1 MTRASRERSRSVRI
15 ALVVFSGRA
24 DLKWL
29 RVLKPGFRHC
39 FAVIEVRGRWIVY
52 DPLSN
57 RTEIDI
63 VDGVTLT
70 DLVHVYRSQGLRV
83 VLVALPPTRFE
94 PQSLGFYSC
103 VEAVKRVLG
112 IRAPRVITPW
122 NLYNFLKRCE
132 ICKIFLD
139 MPTD

>member
-1 MTRASRERSRSVRI
+1 MTRASRERSQSVRI

-29 RVLKPGFRHC
+29 RFLKPGFRHC
-39 FAVIEVRGRWIVY
+39 FAVLEVRGRWIVY

-63 VDGVTLT
+63 VDGITLT
-70 DLVHVYRSQGLRV
+70 ALVHGYRAQGLRV
-83 VLVALPPTRFE
+83 VPVALPPARVG
-94 PQSLGFYSC
+94 PQPLGFYSC

-112 IRAPRVITPW
+112 IRAPHVITPW
-122 NLYNFLKRCE
+122 NLYNFLKKCE
-132 ICKIFLD
+132 MCKKFLD
-139 MPTD
+139 MPTN